1 LDTNKSSQSKELL
14 ELLRRIRLDATA
26 IQAKVSD
33 AMTQL
38 AALELPNASASRCG
52 VCGIR
57 LRGPIALAEHAY
69 NSHAGPLPEHFIAAE
84 RAAGLA
90 APHTVAHGTSDAYRA
105 TAGQLAASSTA
116 RAAVSPAHGEHEH
129 AAPSTSAARHAP

>member
-14 ELLRRIRLDATA
+14 ELLRRIRMDATA

-38 AALELPNASASRCG
+38 AALELPDASASRCG
-52 VCGIR
+52 VCGTR

-84 RAAGLA
+84 RAAGLT
-90 APHTVAHGTSDAYRA
+90 APHTGSSATPRA
-105 TAGQLAASSTA
+105 DLEPAPTPAASSSA
-116 RAAVSPAHGEHEH
+116 RASVSPATPSSAHATSSTPAPRHGL
-129 AAPSTSAARHAP
+129 